1 MSSKEETPAEG
12 EQDQGTLVE
21 QIHDVSISEEK
32 AELPEGYAE
41 SDKKKAPADT
51 DGNFS
56 LGYDSE
62 HSGEYETPK
71 GEEEEPLLDDLVDEE
86 KLREG
91 EAALTEEELVVSSQ

>member
-1 MSSKEETPAEG
+1 MSSKEETPTEEG

-41 SDKKKAPADT
+41 SDNKKAPADA
-51 DGNFS
+51 DGNSS
-56 LGYDSE
+56 LDSE

-86 KLREG
+86 KLKEG